1 MTEIPEKEAM
11 APEVIIAPKPPISP
25 HEKTPAVT
33 SKNPEKTAFKNGD
46 ERTEK
51 VIPEKAISRT
61 PQEIMMNA
69 HIRKQL
75 SAAEMIDSTAQ
86 EALLFLG
93 TEKPDE
99 EICGAFEKAEMTAA
113 IIKADKNC
121 AAKRTKPIFKLP
133 KTPVPIAPIRKEGP
147 ALTQ

>member
-1 MTEIPEKEAM
+1 M
-11 APEVIIAPKPPISP
+11 APEVIIAPKPPISLQ
-25 HEKTPAVT
+25 EKTPAVT

-61 PQEIMMNA
+61 PQAIMMNA

-86 EALLFLG
+86 EALLFRW
-93 TEKPDE
+93 
-99 EICGAFEKAEMTAA
+99 IA
-113 IIKADKNC
+113 IIRNFYICIKFVY
-121 AAKRTKPIFKLP
+121 P
-133 KTPVPIAPIRKEGP
+133 
-147 ALTQ
+147 